1 MMQKGFKR
9 AGFIILGCCFLLSVG
24 GCKSISDK
32 FIRKPKDR
40 KIKTIIPDK
49 TFHVDPRLA
58 YERHFVF
65 VKVWMDEFR
74 SAIDSNSR
82 KRLKES
88 FEQTMNNLMI
98 LYEYFPD
105 EYQDKKDKLQDIM
118 NRFKRLYDEVK
129 KARVI
134 KSPLTSLKNKS
145 DALRRE
151 FDLLFWPS
159 KQPEGLWEKLNID

>member
-1 MMQKGFKR
+1 MYKNLKKIGL
-9 AGFIILGCCFLLSVG
+9 ILLTPCFLLTA
-24 GCKSISDK
+24 GCKAISDK
-32 FIRKPKDR
+32 FIRKPQNK
-40 KIKTIIPDK
+40 KIKTVIPNK
-49 TFHVDPRLA
+49 NFQVNPRLA

-88 FEQTMNNLMI
+88 FEQAMNNLII
-98 LYEYFPD
+98 LYDYFPD
-105 EYQDKKDKLQDIM
+105 EYKEKKDKLQEIM
-118 NRFKRLYDEVK
+118 NRFKKLYDEVK
-129 KARVI
+129 KARVV
-134 KSPLTSLKNKS
+134 KSPLTVLKNKS

-159 KQPEGLWEKLNID
+159 KQPEDLWDKLDIE